1 MAAFL
6 FDMDGTMVDSMPW
19 HARTWDTLCD
29 RLGLPRPGPD
39 FFHRSTGRTGVE
51 VMRMLVGDR
60 PQPELAALVHE
71 KESMYRELFGPQFA
85 EVRGFRAFARTARE
99 AGVRLACAT
108 AGDADN
114 IAFVLGHLGS
124 GLVFDAVVGAHDVAR
139 GKPEPD
145 LFLLAARRL
154 GVPAAECLVFEDAPH
169 GIEAARRAG
178 MKAVAIATTL
188 PPAELGAP
196 AHVIATAT
204 DFTTLD
210 VPTLLA
216 AAFAPNPASSAAC
229 QPTTP

>member
-1 MAAFL
+1 MVAFL

-29 RLGLPRPGPD
+29 RLALPRPGPD
-39 FFHRSTGRTGVE
+39 FFHRSTGRTGIE
-51 VMRMLVGDR
+51 VMRMLVGER
-60 PQPELAALVHE
+60 PQAELAALLHE
-71 KESMYRELFGPQFA
+71 KESLYRELFGPQFA
-85 EVRGFRAFARTARE
+85 EVRGFRAFARAARA

-114 IAFVLGHLGS
+114 IAFVLGHLGTE
-124 GLVFDAVVGAHDVAR
+124 LEFDTVVGAHDVAR

-154 GVPAAECLVFEDAPH
+154 GVPVAECLVFEDAPH

-188 PPAELGAP
+188 PPDELGAP
-196 AHVIATAT
+196 DHVVARAT
-204 DFTTLD
+204 DFSTLD
-210 VPTLLA
+210 VRTLLA
-216 AAFAPNPASSAAC
+216 AAFAPIPASRAAC

>member
-19 HARTWDTLCD
+19 HARTWDALCD

-39 FFHRSTGRTGVE
+39 FFHRSTGRTAIE

-60 PQPELAALVHE
+60 PHAELAALVHE
-71 KESMYRELFGPQFA
+71 KESLYRELFGPRFA
-85 EVRGFRAFARTARE
+85 EVRGFRAFARAARA

-114 IAFVLGHLGS
+114 IAFVLGHLGME
-124 GLVFDAVVGAHDVAR
+124 LAFDTVVGAHDVAR
-139 GKPEPD
+139 GKPAPD

-188 PPAELGAP
+188 PPDELGAP
-196 AHVIATAT
+196 DHVVAAAT

-210 VPTLLA
+210 VRALLA
-216 AAFAPNPASSAAC
+216 AAFTPIAAPRAAC